1 MPTKSAQVKQNRPR
15 ALIHIP
21 GYKREDYDAQ
31 TGVLTVHIG
40 EVIFE
45 TGGGN
50 GLRYHWRARH
60 EKSEAWSDSKRRF
73 AVLAGS
79 SGWYKHR
86 GRAERAMR
94 EFILAAYGEG
104 AEKTSTS
111 LDLLREL
118 FRLANRTAN
127 LSRKEKQAVKRART
141 FLTLDAV
148 LADVNANR

>member
-1 MPTKSAQVKQNRPR
+1 MARVKSLMN
-15 ALIHIP
+15 IP
-21 GYKREDYDAQ
+21 GYKGEEFNQ
-31 TGVLTVHIG
+31 ETGILTIHIG
-40 EVIFE
+40 EVIYE
-45 TGGGN
+45 ICGGPP
-50 GLRYHWRARH
+50 LRWAWRARH
-60 EKSEAWSDSKRRF
+60 EKSESWSEKRRAF

-79 SGWYKHR
+79 SGWYQQR

-94 EFILAAYGEG
+94 DYIVAAHGEG

-111 LDLLREL
+111 LELLREL
-118 FRLANRTAN
+118 FGLANRTAN